1 MSAKIFQLHKRS
13 AYVFDAIQDKY
24 SFNPS
29 QTLFAISDGA
39 TQGYK
44 SEIWAKL
51 LVDFFIKSPTFE
63 TLTLIS
69 LFTQAAKEFQLLDF
83 SLNTNNPALRLAE
96 ERKKQQGAFAT
107 FMGVQLSREQLQYIS
122 SGDVCGFL
130 IREGKVFPFPHH
142 TIDELENDKGFLG
155 TRPLLNQTV
164 NIQQFKTGNIFL
176 NKNDIVLLATDALAR
191 LLLQNQVEIDK
202 LLSLSNFE
210 DFHSYIM
217 NLWEQKRLEED
228 DITLCLITPFIQR
241 ETNCYLPPKGFSFPK
256 EKTPNYGGIIPSH
269 NPQNIESAK
278 GEIIKLQQQL
288 DTTQNTIHQLQ
299 EQNKW
304 FKWGLI
310 GLSSLLI
317 IILGYDTFKKT
328 PSNTNET
335 ITIFKEQ
342 NRWKIKI
349 RYLLKEIKI
358 PLQVEEKKDSI
369 KFKFSIPKK
378 QIFTKKQVKEKKYH
392 SKPIKK

>member
-13 AYVFDAIQDKY
+13 VYVFDAIQDKY
-24 SFNPS
+24 SFDPS
-29 QTLFAISDGA
+29 QTFFAISDGA

-44 SEIWAKL
+44 SEIWAKS
-51 LVDFFIKSPTFE
+51 LVDSFIKSPTFDPQ
-63 TLTLIS
+63 TLVS
-69 LFTQAAKEFQLLDF
+69 LFTKVAKDFELQDF
-83 SLNTNNPALRLAE
+83 SFKTDNPALRLAE

-107 FMGVQLSREQLQYIS
+107 FMGIQLMGEQLQYIS

-130 IREGKVFPFPHH
+130 IHEGKVFPFPHN

-164 NIQQFKTGNIFL
+164 NIQQFKTGNTFL
-176 NKNDIVLLATDALAR
+176 NKNDIVLLATDALDR
-191 LLLQNQVEIDK
+191 LLLREQGEINK

-210 DFHSYIM
+210 DFYGYIM

-256 EKTPNYGGIIPSH
+256 EKTPNYGGIISH
-269 NPQNIESAK
+269 NPQNIESVK

-304 FKWGLI
+304 LKWGLI

-342 NRWKIKI
+342 NRWKIK
-349 RYLLKEIKI
+349 LKEIKI
-358 PLQVEEKKDSI
+358 PLQVEKKKDSI
-369 KFKFSIPKK
+369 KFTFSISKK
-378 QIFTKKQVKEKKYH
+378 KIKNKIH
-392 SKPIKK
+392 NSKPVRK

>member
-13 AYVFDAIQDKY
+13 VYVFDAIQDKY
-24 SFNPS
+24 SFDPS
-29 QTLFAISDGA
+29 QTFFAISDGA

-44 SEIWAKL
+44 SEIWAKS
-51 LVDFFIKSPTFE
+51 LVDSFIKSPTFDPQ
-63 TLTLIS
+63 TLVS
-69 LFTQAAKEFQLLDF
+69 LFTKVAKDFELQDF
-83 SLNTNNPALRLAE
+83 SFKTDNPALRLAE

-107 FMGVQLSREQLQYIS
+107 FMGIQLMGEQLLYIS

-164 NIQQFKTGNIFL
+164 NIQQFKTGNTFL

-191 LLLQNQVEIDK
+191 LLLREQGEINK
-202 LLSLSNFE
+202 LLSFSNFE

-228 DITLCLITPFIQR
+228 DITLCIITPFIQR

-304 FKWGLI
+304 LKWGLI
-310 GLSSLLI
+310 GLGSLLI

-342 NRWKIKI
+342 NRWNIKVK
-349 RYLLKEIKI
+349 YLLKEIKI
-358 PLQVEEKKDSI
+358 PLQVEKKKDSI
-369 KFKFSIPKK
+369 KLTFSISKK
-378 QIFTKKQVKEKKYH
+378 E
-392 SKPIKK
+392 IKKKIHNSKRVKK